1 MTPTLTLEIPGN
13 QEYRTLRSAAGLSM
27 MTEEGAALGLPAS
40 WCSVCVRH
48 EGELIG
54 MGRVVGDGGLFLFV
68 VDIAVAPAW
77 QGQGLG
83 RRIMQALMDEV
94 HARAPVRTMVALIAD
109 GTAHALELL
118 HSRLTAPHGMR
129 GRADRRRDGGALRR
143 NQDGARSR
151 FEPGDAFPR

>member
-1 MTPTLTLEIPGN
+1 MTSAPHLSLAIPGAD
-13 QEYRTLRSAAGLSM
+13 EYRALRSAAGLSA
-27 MTEEGAALGLPAS
+27 MTPEAAAVGLPAS

-77 QGQGLG
+77 QGQGWG

-94 HARAPVRTMVALIAD
+94 HARAPARAMIGLIAD
-109 GTAHALELL
+109 GTA
-118 HSRLTAPHGMR
+118 SRLYQQFGFKLVVPAAHGML
-129 GRADRRRDGGALRR
+129 LRL
-143 NQDGARSR
+143 
-151 FEPGDAFPR
+151 